1 MAKQRPFDTGIRKR
15 VYLALCMWNFSSSV
29 HLIRLN
35 NPFKV
40 QRVAVWKEQPYVSD
54 SQIR

>member
-1 MAKQRPFDTGIRKR
+1 MAKQRPFDTGIRER